1 MHIPDAIGDV
11 PYLTTEQMIEVDR
24 SMREDYKIDLL
35 QMMENAGRSLA
46 HLARAR
52 FLDGSA
58 SGKRVTVLAGTGG
71 NGGGTMVCARHL
83 FTYGATVTVCLSRAK
98 DSFAVVPAQQLDTL
112 HRMSVDVTTFD
123 EIADLPGSDLIVD
136 GIIGYNLRGAPRGI
150 AGALIRW
157 ANRQDAPVLALDI
170 PSGVD
175 ATSGVVYDPAIKAN
189 ATMTLA
195 LPKVGLRSEGA
206 ADNVGEL
213 YLADLSVPS
222 ALYAGP
228 RLGLNVGNI
237 FAESDIVR
245 LK

>member
-1 MHIPDAIGDV
+1 MFVPDATADI

-24 SMREDYKIDLL
+24 SMIEDYKIDLL

-52 FLDGSA
+52 FLDGDA
-58 SGKRVTVLAGTGG
+58 SDKMVTVLAGAGG
-71 NGGGTMVCARHL
+71 NGGGAMVCARRL
-83 FTYGATVTVCLSRAK
+83 FTYGATVTVCLSKAIE
-98 DSFAVVPAQQLDTL
+98 SFSGVPAQQLNTL
-112 HRMSVDVTTFD
+112 LRIGVDVAAFN
-123 EIADLPGSDLIVD
+123 EIATLPSSDLIVD
-136 GIIGYNLRGAPRGI
+136 GIIGYSLRGTPRGVS
-150 AGALIRW
+150 ADLIRW

-175 ATSGVVYDPAIKAN
+175 ATTGAVHDPAIKAE

-206 ADNVGEL
+206 DESVGEL
-213 YLADLSVPS
+213 YLADLSVPP

-237 FAESDIVR
+237 FAESDILR